1 MIRTDKRTGWLLL
14 GVALIAYSA
23 CRTSFPAFP
32 RDYYDR
38 VEKNYTR
45 PCMLTADS
53 GYYRLDVYRYDT
65 VFARENLQVYTTE
78 MNEDRRNL
86 QKVDSIYLYF
96 IDPYRFYYSKKKRD
110 KIDIAKDTGKGVRVG
125 LYSMYHRTLG
135 DKTYSILLLQSSL
148 ASVKDPYRFDF
159 ANIYLERRADGSLAF
174 LSAEYPVQMADRR
187 EPNMSGGDGTFF
199 SSDAVSEAWNAISDS
214 GIRIFE
220 SEDMKFRAVWR
231 FEPAEVLL
239 SIAGQAFDSLRYV
252 TPAGGPI
259 LRKYYFGG
267 VQVAEEQISV
277 NPGSRVSW

>member
-1 MIRTDKRTGWLLL
+1 MIRTDKRAGWLLL
-14 GVALIAYSA
+14 GLALVAYSA

-38 VEKNYTR
+38 VEQSTVR
-45 PCMLTADS
+45 PRVLTADT

-65 VFARENLQVYTTE
+65 VFARENLHVYTTE
-78 MNEDRRNL
+78 MGEDRRNL
-86 QKVDSIYLYF
+86 QRVDSIYLYF

-125 LYSMYHRTLG
+125 LYSMHRRKLADT
-135 DKTYSILLLQSSL
+135 TRTILYLQSSL

-159 ANIYLERRADGSLAF
+159 ANIYLELRADGSLAF

-187 EPNMSGGDGTFF
+187 EPNTPASGGQPFNPGVID
-199 SSDAVSEAWNAISDS
+199 EARDAISDS
-214 GIRIFE
+214 GIRMFE

-231 FEPAEVLL
+231 FEPAEVSL

-252 TPAGGPI
+252 TPTGGPM
-259 LRKYYFGG
+259 LRRYYLGG
-267 VQVAEEQISV
+267 AQVAEEQISED
-277 NPGSRVSW
+277 PGRRVSW